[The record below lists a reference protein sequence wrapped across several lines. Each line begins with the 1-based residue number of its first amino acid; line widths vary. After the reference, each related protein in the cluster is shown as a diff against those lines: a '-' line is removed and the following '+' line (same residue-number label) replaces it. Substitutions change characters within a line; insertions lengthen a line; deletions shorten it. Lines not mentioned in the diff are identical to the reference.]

1 MRSESRL
8 EEQWHTQ
15 GDIRLHAV
23 TAGPQDGLVVI
34 LWHGF
39 PEFWY
44 GWHKQL
50 ALWLVQAFA

>member
-39 PEFWY
+39 PDLVWL
-44 GWHKQL
+44 HKQL